1 MTTTIDWD
9 GQLEAVHEDGEVIDV
24 ECLEGCPGDLTE
36 FLPGGWISFGVTGKH
51 STSNCPW
58 YIRNCREGSS
68 TVSMIETIAR
78 SLAASTL
85 VGGYDQAFVDGRWPM
100 HADEARAVLKSICEP
115 TPAMTAA
122 GAASLS
128 LSEDGGLL
136 GGADEAALNMWRE
149 MVRAE
154 LAEQ

>member
-9 GQLEAVHEDGEVIDV
+9 GQLEAVHEDGEVMPV
-24 ECLEGCPGDLTE
+24 EGYYGSLGDIAD
-36 FLPGGWISFGVTGKH
+36 FLPGGWICFRPDGSPVT
-51 STSNCPW
+51 TNCPW
-58 YIRNCREGSS
+58 RIRNRTKKGPAMSL
-68 TVSMIETIAR
+68 IETIAR

-100 HADEARAVLKSICEP
+100 HVDEARAVLKSICQP

-122 GAASLS
+122 GAASLF
-128 LSEDGGLL
+128 LYEDGGLL
-136 GGADEAALNMWRE
+136 GSADEAALNMWRE

-154 LAEQ
+154 LAER